1 MSTTQ
6 DFNRLGEELAQAYE
20 HRRLLREKMQR
31 DFSDIKKGTAEL
43 IGSLSENRAE
53 MAQELKGGLQQFTT
67 ELGAKGDERREGAME
82 EGRQRMAEIESLRA
96 DMRQMEAETR
106 SFLEG
111 LESAHQAMGEDLRSE
126 LAEFSITFGSRAR
139 ESMDRRVDEMETRR
153 GDVAAMRGE
162 IRSFIGGLNKTRA
175 AMESAR
181 KSGMKAFEEER
192 KAGVQD
198 FLDTVR
204 TEHQEMAAAWQGVLK
219 KITAVLERHTT
230 TPPQGETAQRE
241 TGSGT
246 QADEACSSP
255 ADTQG
260 DSGDV
265 ARLEAEIAGTLKGY
279 PDGLKMTQVAEI
291 LGIAQWRMLIPIMR
305 DLQDTGMI
313 RKKGALYF
321 SE

>member
-53 MAQELKGGLQQFTT
+53 MAQE
-67 ELGAKGDERREGAME
+67 
-82 EGRQRMAEIESLRA
+82 SLN
-96 DMRQMEAETR
+96 
-106 SFLEG
+106 
-111 LESAHQAMGEDLRSE
+111 
-126 LAEFSITFGSRAR
+126 
-139 ESMDRRVDEMETRR
+139 RRVDEMETRR
-153 GDVAAMRGE
+153 GDVAAMRGD
-162 IRSFIGGLNKTRA
+162 IRSFLGGLNKTRA

-181 KSGMKAFEEER
+181 RSGMKAFEEER

>member
-6 DFNRLGEELAQAYE
+6 DFNRLGEEIAQAYE
-20 HRRLLREKMQR
+20 HRRLLKEKMQR
-31 DFSDIKKGTAEL
+31 DFSEIKKGTAEL

-53 MAQELKGGLQQFTT
+53 MGHTLRVGLQQFTT
-67 ELGAKGDERREGAME
+67 DLGSQGDKRREGAME
-82 EGRQRMAEIESLRA
+82 ETRQRMAEIEALRA

-111 LESAHQAMGEDLRSE
+111 LESAHRAMGESLKSE
-126 LAEFSITFGSRAR
+126 LAEFSATFGSQAR
-139 ESMDRRVDEMETRR
+139 EAMDNRVEEVETRR
-153 GDVAAMRGE
+153 GDVAVMRGE

-181 KSGMKAFEEER
+181 KSGMRAFEEDR

-204 TEHQEMAAAWQGVLK
+204 TEHQEMAAAWQGVLA
-219 KITAVLERHTT
+219 KITSVLERHST
-230 TPPQGETAQRE
+230 TPSQGGTARQET
-241 TGSGT
+241 GT
-246 QADEACSSP
+246 QADGAGASP
-255 ADTQG
+255 AAAQG

-265 ARLEAEIAGTLKGY
+265 SRLKAEIAGTLKGH